1 MYNQYTKNTG
11 IANASKKTLARVFT
25 LFGWLFIPAA
35 LLMVFICE
43 TPRFDIEMVMVDS
56 GEVLIDWLKR

>member
-11 IANASKKTLARVFT
+11 IANASKKALARVFT

-35 LLMVFICE
+35 LLMVFIYE
-43 TPRFDIEMVMVDS
+43 TPRFAIEMVMVAS
-56 GEVLIDWLKR
+56 GEVLIDWLKS